1 MDLSLFAS
9 LLDPPILFFVF
20 GLFAVLVGSN
30 LEIPQQITKFLSLY
44 LLMAIGFKGGVALA
58 ATGIT
63 QVVVFS
69 LLAAAIMSL
78 VVPIWSYALLRLKL
92 KPFDAAAVAATYGSV
107 YPLSARLRNGARDTA
122 AVHCTRTAAS

>member
-107 YPLSARLRNGARDTA
+107 YPLSARLRNGARDAA